1 MLLPADKPVTIL
13 NVSTTELFD
22 KASKV
27 DVPLL
32 VPKAKAACDWGCVK
46 LIRKGFMIAPVP
58 GAFPAAGVLIF
69 GYTPSTEPEKSPL
82 KVTPKLEY

>member
-1 MLLPADKPVTIL
+1 LLLPADGPVTIL

-32 VPKAKAACDWGCVK
+32 VPRAKAACDWGCVK
-46 LIRKGFMIAPVP
+46 LMRKGFANGPLWP
-58 GAFPAAGVLIF
+58 KLTEFTAAGILIF
-69 GYTPSTEPEKSPL
+69 GNALAP
-82 KVTPKLEY
+82 VV